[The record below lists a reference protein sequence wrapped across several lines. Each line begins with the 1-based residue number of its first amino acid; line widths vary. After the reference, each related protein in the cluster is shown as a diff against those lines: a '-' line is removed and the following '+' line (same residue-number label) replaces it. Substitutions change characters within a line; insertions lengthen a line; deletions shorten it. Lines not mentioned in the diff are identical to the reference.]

1 MKKMKKEKK
10 QRERRN
16 IGTVLKRWGKILEN
30 NIYSFR
36 YMWHGSKGYFFASI
50 ANAIITGLIGPLL
63 LLLNR
68 QLYNMLS
75 GDKPVFVYAIYIIA
89 GIFVVNTVS
98 LTWRFLSND
107 YIMPK
112 LSEQLHMQVQ
122 TDLFEKARMIE
133 LERYDDTEFYNGFIL
148 AMQYADTYATGTV
161 GNFTNLISN
170 LIAFLGTIALIVYID
185 VGTVVI
191 LIASALLSML
201 ISVKQQ
207 KNTLKMNEKQAPI
220 MRRSSYVNR
229 LFMLPDYAKELRLT
243 DVSECLLRDYKK
255 SLREHIAVIRKYKLR
270 DLLWGALL
278 NINNFGAYIA
288 VIVITLYKFAV
299 LGTVTIGD
307 FTVIVDA
314 GMTVRDNLGSL
325 VGSFSNLPAQ
335 SDQIDRVRALMDY
348 KPSYRGGTLPA
359 PHLESLELKN
369 VSFAYLEGDEVLH
382 DVSMKI
388 SRGEKIA
395 IVGYNGAG
403 KSTLIKLIMRLYD
416 PKSGCILLNGVDARE
431 YETESYRGRIGAVFQ
446 DYRIFAATVAENV
459 LGDRYDDS
467 KEGTVLEALHRATF
481 DDKLAELEG
490 GINTMLTREFDEKGT
505 NLSGGEE
512 QKIAIARVFAG
523 DYDLIIMDEPSA
535 ALDPMAEY
543 ALNKQIAAFA
553 EDKTV
558 IFISHRLSTTRH
570 ADRIYMFES
579 GRVVE
584 CGSHNELM
592 RQNGRYA
599 EMFTAQAENYI
610 RGKC

>member
-1 MKKMKKEKK
+1 MEKMKKEKK

-133 LERYDDTEFYNGFIL
+133 LERYDDTEFYNSFIL

-288 VIVITLYKFAV
+288 VIVITLYK
-299 LGTVTIGD
+299 LGK
-307 FTVIVDA
+307 
-314 GMTVRDNLGSL
+314 MLC
-325 VGSFSNLPAQ
+325 
-335 SDQIDRVRALMDY
+335 DQI
-348 KPSYRGGTLPA
+348 P
-359 PHLESLELKN
+359 
-369 VSFAYLEGDEVLH
+369 
-382 DVSMKI
+382 
-388 SRGEKIA
+388 
-395 IVGYNGAG
+395 
-403 KSTLIKLIMRLYD
+403 
-416 PKSGCILLNGVDARE
+416 
-431 YETESYRGRIGAVFQ
+431 
-446 DYRIFAATVAENV
+446 
-459 LGDRYDDS
+459 
-467 KEGTVLEALHRATF
+467 
-481 DDKLAELEG
+481 
-490 GINTMLTREFDEKGT
+490 
-505 NLSGGEE
+505 
-512 QKIAIARVFAG
+512 
-523 DYDLIIMDEPSA
+523 
-535 ALDPMAEY
+535 
-543 ALNKQIAAFA
+543 
-553 EDKTV
+553 
-558 IFISHRLSTTRH
+558 
-570 ADRIYMFES
+570 
-579 GRVVE
+579 
-584 CGSHNELM
+584 
-592 RQNGRYA
+592 
-599 EMFTAQAENYI
+599 
-610 RGKC
+610 

>member
-1 MKKMKKEKK
+1 MNKEKK
-10 QRERRN
+10 RRERRD
-16 IGTVLKRWGKILEN
+16 IGAALRRWGKILEN

-36 YMWHGSKGYFFASI
+36 YMWHGSKGYFFASV
-50 ANAIITGLIGPLL
+50 ANAVINGLIAPLV

-68 QLYNMLS
+68 RLYNMLGS
-75 GDKPVFVYAIYIIA
+75 DRPMFLNALYIIA
-89 GIFVVNTVS
+89 GIAAVTVVSWLWN
-98 LTWRFLSND
+98 LLSST

-112 LSEQLHMQVQ
+112 LTEQLHMHVQ

-133 LERYDDTEFYNGFIL
+133 LEMYDDTEFYNDFIL
-148 AMQYADTYATGTV
+148 AMQYADAYATGTV
-161 GNFTNLISN
+161 NNFTNLMSN
-170 LIAFLGTIALIVYID
+170 LIGFSGIVALLAYID
-185 VGTVVI
+185 SGTMLVMV
-191 LIASALLSML
+191 ASAVISML
-201 ISVKQQ
+201 IGAKKQKINLQ
-207 KNTLKMNEKQAPI
+207 MNEKHAPI
-220 MRRSSYVNR
+220 MRRGSYVNR

-243 DVSECLLRDYKK
+243 DISECIFRDYEKTI
-255 SLREHIAVIRKYKLR
+255 SEHIGVTRRYKTK
-270 DLLWGALL
+270 DAL
-278 NINNFGAYIA
+278 
-288 VIVITLYKFAV
+288 
-299 LGTVTIGD
+299 
-307 FTVIVDA
+307 
-314 GMTVRDNLGSL
+314 LGSL

-369 VSFAYLEGDEVLH
+369 VSFSYFEGGEVLH

-395 IVGYNGAG
+395 VVGYNGAG

-584 CGSHNELM
+584 CESHDELM